1 MRRMNDDS
9 RYQQRQT
16 AKEYERYYE
25 TKYKRADLLEKR
37 LLIKLLGQFK
47 NATNLVEIGCG
58 TGHFT
63 RWMDAKG
70 LECYGVDV
78 SIPMLKEA
86 KKLSING
93 RLLQCEGSR
102 LPFKDKSIDIIAY
115 ITSFE
120 FMPNAAMAFEE
131 AARVAKKGV
140 IMGLMNKNSTTTVGK
155 RFQSITGKNSFYEQ
169 AHFYSI
175 FDIKKILDKS
185 FSGKYAITFWST
197 TVFPRVFGDLESSL
211 FPFGAFLGI
220 AIELR
225 DNHE

>member
-1 MRRMNDDS
+1 MSKMNDDS
-9 RYQQRQT
+9 RYQQQQT
-16 AKEYERYYE
+16 AIEYEKYFE

-47 NATNLVEIGCG
+47 NATNLLEIGCG

-63 RWMDAKG
+63 RWMDATG

-86 KKLSING
+86 KKLWING
-93 RLLQCEGSR
+93 RLLQGEGSR
-102 LPFKDKSIDIIAY
+102 LPFKDKSVDIVTY

-120 FMPNAAMAFEE
+120 FMPDAAIALEE

-140 IMGLMNKNSTTTVGK
+140 IMGLMNKNSTATLRKGGL
-155 RFQSITGKNSFYEQ
+155 SIAGKNTFYGK

-175 FDIKKILDKS
+175 FDIKKLLDKS
-185 FSGKYAITFWST
+185 FLGKYAITFWST
-197 TVFPRVFGDLESSL
+197 TVFPRVFGDLESSF

-220 AIELR
+220 ALKLR

>member
-9 RYQQRQT
+9 QYQQRQT

-47 NATNLVEIGCG
+47 NATNLLEVGCG

-63 RWMDAKG
+63 RWMDATG
-70 LECYGVDV
+70 LECYGVDI

-86 KKLSING
+86 KKLWING
-93 RLLQCEGSR
+93 RLLQGEGSR
-102 LPFKDKSIDIIAY
+102 LPFKDKSVDIVAY

-120 FMPNAAMAFEE
+120 FMPDAAIAFEE
-131 AARVAKKGV
+131 AARVAEKGV
-140 IMGLMNKNSTTTVGK
+140 IMGLMNKNSISTVRK
-155 RFQSITGKNSFYEQ
+155 RFLSITGKNSFYEK

-185 FSGKYAITFWST
+185 FSGKCTITFWTT
-197 TVFPRVFGDLESSL
+197 TVFPRVFGDLQSSL

-225 DNHE
+225 DNHD